1 MSDRLERLEARL
13 AEAER
18 RITRMEDVEAIKRLQ
33 RAYGYYLDKGFWQ
46 EIADLF
52 APDGTIEIAA
62 RGVYRR
68 DRIYPFLRDL
78 IGRQRDGL
86 APGQLMNHMQLQGI
100 VTLSEAGDT
109 AQGRWR
115 AFIQVADHGK
125 TAIWAEGPYE
135 CVYRKIGGIWT
146 IASLIWFPTYYT
158 PFDQGW
164 AKVGLP
170 SSAVDPSF
178 PPDEPSTHVYETFPA
193 QFIPPYH
200 YSHPVTGR
208 AVEAASLTGEGR

>member
-1 MSDRLERLEARL
+1 MDDRIAALEARL
-13 AEAER
+13 EEAER
-18 RITRMEDVEAIKRLQ
+18 RLARAEDIEAVKRLQ
-33 RAYGYYLDKGFWQ
+33 RAYGYYLDKGLWQ
-46 EIADLF
+46 AIADLF

-68 DRIYPFLRDL
+68 ERIYPFLRDL

-100 VTLSEAGDT
+100 VTLSDDGDT

-115 AFIQVADHGK
+115 AFIQVADYGK

-135 CVYRKIGGIWT
+135 CVYRKIDGVWM

-164 AKVGLP
+164 AKAGLP

-178 PPDEPSTHVYETFPA
+178 PPDAPPTHDYGTFPDH
-193 QFIPPYH
+193 FIPPIH
-200 YSHPVTGR
+200 YRHPVTGTP
-208 AVEAASLTGEGR
+208 VETE

>member
-1 MSDRLERLEARL
+1 MNDRIQSLEARVE
-13 AEAER
+13 AAER
-18 RITRMEDVEAIKRLQ
+18 RLARMEDIEAIKRLQ

-46 EIADLF
+46 AIADLF

-68 DRIYPFLRDL
+68 DRIYRFLRDC
-78 IGRQRDGL
+78 IGCQADGL
-86 APGQLMNHMQLQGI
+86 APGQLLNHMQLQGI
-100 VTLSEAGDT
+100 VTLSDSGET

-115 AFIQVADHGK
+115 AFIQVADFGRSA
-125 TAIWAEGPYE
+125 TWAEGPYE
-135 CVYRKIGGIWT
+135 CTYRKVDGLWT

-170 SSAVDPSF
+170 SSAIDPSF
-178 PPDEPSTHVYETFPA
+178 PPDFPPTHDYEAFPA
-193 QFIPPYH
+193 QFVPPYH
-200 YSHPVTGR
+200 FRHPVTGEPVQVR
-208 AVEAASLTGEGR
+208 PEG